1 MKVRIGIGT
10 SAPGLDAVG
19 LCRLGDDIDAL
30 GFDSLWLPE
39 VLSAPGLDPMVALAW
54 VGAHNPTLK
63 LEPQPSSRARTGA
76 PGEAGCVARRALGR
90 PAAAHAGAGPLDGA

>member
-10 SAPGLDAVG
+10 APRPRRRRPVSA
-19 LCRLGDDIDAL
+19 GDDIDAL

-54 VGAHNPTLK
+54 LAPTI
-63 LEPQPSSRARTGA
+63 PP
-76 PGEAGCVARRALGR
+76 
-90 PAAAHAGAGPLDGA
+90 

>member
-39 VLSAPGLDPMVALAW
+39 VLSAPVSTPWWRWPGLA
-54 VGAHNPTLK
+54 PTI
-63 LEPQPSSRARTGA
+63 PP
-76 PGEAGCVARRALGR
+76 
-90 PAAAHAGAGPLDGA
+90 

>member
-10 SAPGLDAVG
+10 SAPGSTPS

-39 VLSAPGLDPMVALAW
+39 S
-54 VGAHNPTLK
+54 
-63 LEPQPSSRARTGA
+63 
-76 PGEAGCVARRALGR
+76 
-90 PAAAHAGAGPLDGA
+90 